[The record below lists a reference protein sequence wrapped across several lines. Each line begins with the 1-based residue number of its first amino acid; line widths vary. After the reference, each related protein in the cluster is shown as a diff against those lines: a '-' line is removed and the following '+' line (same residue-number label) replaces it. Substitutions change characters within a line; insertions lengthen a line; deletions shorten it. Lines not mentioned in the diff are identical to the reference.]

1 MADPRFFEVHGP
13 FSLDQIAHQ
22 AGARLGDGVDGATLV
37 AEVAALGEAAPG
49 ALSFYQSHK
58 YADALA
64 ATKAGAVI
72 MREGDAAKAPANVA
86 VLVSDNPHKSY
97 ALAVQLF
104 YPTRLVAP
112 GVSPAAHIDPTATL
126 EDGVAIGPGVV
137 ISAGVSVGAGTEI
150 GANTVIEANVQIG
163 RDCQIAPLVTVS
175 HALIGNKVTLHS
187 GVRIG
192 QPGFGFA
199 IDLAGHVMLPQLGRV
214 IVHDGANIG
223 ANTCID
229 RGASEDTVIGEGTFL
244 DNQIQI
250 GHNVKIGRHCV
261 LSGQCGIAGSA
272 VIQDYAVLAG
282 AVGIADHVTIGVGA
296 QVGGRS
302 AVMNDIPAGERWV
315 GLPAMPAR
323 QFMRQLAVMKKLS
336 QNKPK
341 KKD

>member
-1 MADPRFFEVHGP
+1 MADPRFFDVRGP
-13 FSLDQIAHQ
+13 FSLEQIAHQ
-22 AGARLGDGVDGATLV
+22 ASATLASGVDGATKV
-37 AEVAALGEAAPG
+37 NEVAALSEAAAG
-49 ALSFYQSHK
+49 QLSFYQNNK

-64 ATKAGAVI
+64 ATKASAVI
-72 MREGDAAKAPANVA
+72 MRSNDADKAPSHVA
-86 VLVSDNPHKSY
+86 VLIADNPHKAY
-97 ALAVQLF
+97 ALAVQMF
-104 YPTRLVAP
+104 YPTRMVAP
-112 GVSPAAHIDPTATL
+112 GISPSAHIDPTAIL
-126 EDGVAIGPGVV
+126 EEGAAIGPGVV
-137 ISAGVSVGAGTEI
+137 IGPGVSVGAGTEI

-163 RDCQIAPLVTVS
+163 RDCQIANQVSIS
-175 HALIGNKVTLHS
+175 HALIGNKVTLHP

-214 IVHDGANIG
+214 IVQDGANIG

-229 RGASEDTVIGEGTFL
+229 RGASEDTVIGEGAFL

-261 LSGQCGIAGSA
+261 LSGQCGIAGSS
-272 VIQDYAVLAG
+272 VIEDYAVLAG
-282 AVGIADHVTIGVGA
+282 AVGVADHITIGVGA

-302 AVMNDIPAGERWV
+302 AVITNIPAGERWV

-323 QFMRQLAVMKKLS
+323 QFMRQVAMMKKLS

-341 KKD
+341 RKE